1 MLNNCRFR
9 GGGQIGTSGI
19 YYYHVASFGRNGSN
33 YSLSHVTFNDCE
45 FERNLSGW
53 TAADVPKN
61 TVSLWEDN
69 RAGHS
74 HIEYLTFN
82 RCHFSVKN
90 PSGQY
95 GAVNAN
101 IEFKTDTWGGDTGT
115 DFSHNY
121 HDIAFRDCVFEKSGT
136 FNVDLT
142 DSARAWADAHGLD
155 SNWTKIPDA
164 VHGQDIT
171 IAGCVIKGG
180 GQSGTYAY
188 GICFENPYRW
198 TVKDTTIYDGA
209 GSGLDEP
216 HASWQCGGGRILDAG
231 GRLWATWNTPR
242 TDTYNVWQ
250 DNKVLA
256 GFGAYT
262 PSPYDP

>member
-1 MLNNCRFR
+1 M
-9 GGGQIGTSGI
+9 
-19 YYYHVASFGRNGSN
+19 ASFGRKGSN

-115 DFSHNY
+115 DFSAQLPRHRLPRLRLREVR
-121 HDIAFRDCVFEKSGT
+121 HVQRRSDRLRPCLGRRSRPRQ
-136 FNVDLT
+136 L
-142 DSARAWADAHGLD
+142 
-155 SNWTKIPDA
+155 NWTKIPDA

-198 TVKDTTIYDGA
+198 TVKDTTIYDGRQQRQRRP
-209 GSGLDEP
+209 EP
-216 HASWQCGGGRILDAG
+216 HASWECGGGRILDAG
-231 GRLWATWNTPR
+231 GRLVGYLEHSTP
-242 TDTYNVWQ
+242 DTYNVWQ